1 MTIRKPIAL
10 FLACCLVLLS
20 WICVSLAETEP
31 MTLTLTPDREAY
43 RHGDEISVNYEIKG
57 GSRSYPKVEYQWVL
71 SIEDREIKGDG
82 SKTSTGSVSATGTV
96 GLSRNLTPTLN
107 LPGKLIIIAAMY
119 AGRVG
124 PISLFIALN
133 KKSKTVNIVKE
144 PSEQISVG

>member
-1 MTIRKPIAL
+1 MKSSVSKAVAVVSFSFMVT
-10 FLACCLVLLS
+10 FLSTLLLKAVTKAELLDVLY
-20 WICVSLAETEP
+20 ET
-31 MTLTLTPDREAY
+31 
-43 RHGDEISVNYEIKG
+43 
-57 GSRSYPKVEYQWVL
+57 
-71 SIEDREIKGDG
+71 
-82 SKTSTGSVSATGTV
+82 VSATGTV